1 MGFQDKKELRGSI
14 QKLKGRLV
22 AKSFYQNPVVDFKET
37 IGVVVKAFT
46 IQIMLTLVA
55 SHDWNI
61 RQLDI
66 NNVFLNRTLDE
77 GVYMKQPRSFVDKQR
92 PQYV

>member
-46 IQIMLTLVA
+46 IQIMLT
-55 SHDWNI
+55 
-61 RQLDI
+61 R
-66 NNVFLNRTLDE
+66 
-77 GVYMKQPRSFVDKQR
+77 
-92 PQYV
+92 